1 MPNTRRRA
9 AVAKYRFK
17 GSERHSVPV
26 LGRYVDPKEVV
37 EIDDDVAAQY
47 VWPEDMWAEVT
58 PPSKKAQKAAA
69 EENAP
74 ADGEPAKDG
83 E

>member
-1 MPNTRRRA
+1 M
-9 AVAKYRFK
+9 AKYRFK

-37 EIDDDVAAQY
+37 EVPDDVAAQY
-47 VWPEDMWAEVT
+47 AWSEDMWAEVT
-58 PPSKKAQKAAA
+58 APSPKARKAAA
-69 EENAP
+69 EARATAPDFAP
-74 ADGEPAKDG
+74 AESDEPAKDG

>member
-1 MPNTRRRA
+1 M
-9 AVAKYRFK
+9 AKYRFK

-37 EIDDDVAAQY
+37 EVPDEVAAQY
-47 VWPEDMWAEVT
+47 AWPEEMWVEVT
-58 PPSKKAQKAAA
+58 PPSAKAKKAAA
-69 EENAP
+69 AENEAAP
-74 ADGEPAKDG
+74 GDESQKDG

>member
-1 MPNTRRRA
+1 M
-9 AVAKYRFK
+9 AKYRFK

-37 EIDDDVAAQY
+37 EIPDDVAARY
-47 VWPEDMWAEVT
+47 EWPEETWAEVS
-58 PPSKKAQKAAA
+58 PPSPKAKKAAA
-69 EENAP
+69 AANVEPAP
-74 ADGEPAKDG
+74 ADEPAKDG

>member
-1 MPNTRRRA
+1 M
-9 AVAKYRFK
+9 AKYRFK

-37 EIDDDVAAQY
+37 EVPDDVAAQY
-47 VWPEDMWAEVT
+47 GWPEEMWAEVT
-58 PPSKKAQKAAA
+58 PPSAKARKAAA
-69 EENAP
+69 ADNAD
-74 ADGEPAKDG
+74 ASDESAKDG